1 MSRVSSIVLGCVAV
15 CALAPAAFGQIIY
28 EPVRYQHR
36 AGDSTF
42 YYGGHDPHVY
52 HFAQLEAALEQYRV
66 GRHEFGRKWSYE
78 LFNPLPRIYSD
89 YLPYQDV
96 SLLGATPDDARNEA
110 HRAVPRYFR
119 KIDLLR
125 EGIPMPDG
133 TVVIPPTAPQVQR
146 VIPRTRVMVPPG
158 TSTRP
163 VGRILIIPK
172 GNLKKPADNT
182 TDKLVA
188 AAS

>member
-1 MSRVSSIVLGCVAV
+1 MARASSIVLGVFAV

-36 AGDSTF
+36 GGDSSF
-42 YYGGHDPHVY
+42 YYGGHDPHLY
-52 HFAQLEAALEQYRV
+52 HFAQAQAYFDRY
-66 GRHEFGRKWSYE
+66 GRIGRAEFGRKWMYE
-78 LFNPLPRIYSD
+78 YFNDVPRVYSD
-89 YLPYQDV
+89 YLGYRDA
-96 SLLGATPDDARNEA
+96 SLFGMTPDDARNEA

-119 KIDLLR
+119 KLDLLR

-133 TVVIPPTAPQVQR
+133 TVVIPADAPQIQR
-146 VIPRTRVMVPPG
+146 MIPRTRIVVPPG

-163 VGRILIIPK
+163 MTGRILIIPK
-172 GNLKKPADNT
+172 KKPAT
-182 TDKLVA
+182 QQPDKIIA